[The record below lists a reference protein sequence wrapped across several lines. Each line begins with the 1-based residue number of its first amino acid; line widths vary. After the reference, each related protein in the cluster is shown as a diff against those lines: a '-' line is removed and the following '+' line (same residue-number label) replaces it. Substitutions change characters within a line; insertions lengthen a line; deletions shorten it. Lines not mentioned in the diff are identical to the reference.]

1 MGSAALPVPQTT
13 KKGIKVAHRY
23 SVILCT
29 LAASGGDVWKNPRAV
44 LETIAA
50 AGYDGVDLDA
60 EPDRIAPERFREV
73 AAMAISLGL
82 KIPALIGA
90 WGLWHAGEIRDL
102 ASSDESVRG
111 YAVSYAKKSIDLAA
125 TFDEPPLFEIVA
137 CPGKLEYPVSN
148 VPFDIRR
155 GNFLRSAREIA
166 AYAADRRVSVAIE
179 PINRFEGYAGFL
191 NSIVEARD
199 IVDEVDADNLG
210 LLADFFH
217 VNIEDAN
224 PSETLRLA
232 GDKLMHIHL
241 ADSNRQAPGTGHID
255 FLQVIR
261 TLNAMGF
268 TGYLS
273 LDSVPA
279 RPDWKTVVEQSIK
292 FMRQMEQTAELQERI
307 AKTV

>member
-1 MGSAALPVPQTT
+1 M
-13 KKGIKVAHRY
+13 KHKY

-29 LAASGGDVWKNPRAV
+29 LATSGGDVWKNPRAV

-60 EPDRIAPERFREV
+60 EPDRIDPVLFQEV
-73 AAMAISLGL
+73 ADMAVSLGL

-90 WGLWHAGEIRDL
+90 WSLWHAGEVRDL
-102 ASSDESVRG
+102 ASSDDSVRR
-111 YAVSYAKKSIDLAA
+111 YAVSYAQKSIDLAA
-125 TFDEPPLFEIVA
+125 TFDEPPVFEIVA
-137 CPGKLEYPVSN
+137 CPVKLEYPVSG
-148 VPFDIRR
+148 VPFDILRR
-155 GNFLRSAREIA
+155 NFVRSAREIA
-166 AYAADRRVSVAIE
+166 AYAADRQVSVAIE
-179 PINRFEGYAGFL
+179 PVNRFEGYAGFL
-191 NSIVEARD
+191 NSIADARS
-199 IVDEVDADNLG
+199 IVDEVDAENLG

-217 VNIEDAN
+217 VNIEDAA

-261 TLNAMGF
+261 TLNAMSF

-279 RPDWKTVVEQSIK
+279 RPDWKTVVEQSIQ
-292 FMRQMEQTAELQERI
+292 FMRQMEQTVELQERI
-307 AKTV
+307 AKTH